1 MRLVPFERDP
11 EAYLAVRPLRL
22 ELDALLRMHA
32 AATATEPSPLAG
44 PGLANG
50 AERLEALQTE
60 AAKADA
66 LAASLLMIGNLAPRE
81 DLDFVERLWLLAKGV
96 WRWRGMLA
104 RRRRGAVPTAAD
116 PDDERAAHTHAEAA
130 TVEEVRALLVGVF
143 DGMEAGT
150 LKPMVRCA
158 LGADAGPRT
167 SMH

>member
-32 AATATEPSPLAG
+32 AATAAEPSPLAG

-50 AERLEALQTE
+50 AERLEALQSE

-81 DLDFVERLWLLAKGV
+81 DLDFVERLWLLAKGACV
-96 WRWRGMLA
+96 HAWMGRGREEA
-104 RRRRGAVPTAAD
+104 PGPTRQACVRGG
-116 PDDERAAHTHAEAA
+116 EGSGGGR
-130 TVEEVRALLVGVF
+130 G
-143 DGMEAGT
+143 G
-150 LKPMVRCA
+150 
-158 LGADAGPRT
+158 
-167 SMH
+167 